1 MNEINT
7 ASENELI
14 AHIITAFTV
23 DDDILKLGRLAMIRL
38 RAKTLGI
45 EELIE
50 RTISDMEKVDKKTND
65 SLSLDRARMRE
76 KVKLARTSS
85 GAPYKTIDNFL
96 LVLEGDEKYEH
107 VKFNVLK
114 NSPEDI
120 GDDGKYHRWAD
131 ADSAESKR
139 YIEKEY
145 GMHQA
150 QKHDD
155 AIRIFFRHREYHPIQ
170 QLMENVE
177 WDGVERCEHF
187 LTKWMKAD
195 DTPYV
200 REVSRLIFAGG
211 IHRLYDPG
219 CKFDDMPVLIGT
231 SQGEGKSTI
240 VRWLNMQ
247 DEFFN
252 EVTEFDGQ
260 RGIEQLDGGWICEVS
275 ELLALT
281 KQKEQEAVKGY
292 LTRQVDSI
300 RRPFDRSVTD
310 YPRRCIF
317 IGTTNNEQF
326 LRDKT
331 GNRRFYPVHVHSSG
345 YELFEHEEECR
356 EYIRACWAEAK
367 AKYKRK
373 EMPCVANSN
382 MREVFKTAQEN
393 AMEDDWREGV
403 IEAYLS
409 RKAAG
414 DFVCVKM
421 IADEALSNNPAFPIT
436 LTKKDSIE
444 IGMIM
449 TKFTEWEKCEKTK
462 KFPKYG
468 TQKCW
473 KKVAINTDLPFKL

>member
-1 MNEINT
+1 MNEIKNAT
-7 ASENELI
+7 ESELI
-14 AHIITAFTV
+14 SHIIMAFAK
-23 DDDILKLGRLAMIRL
+23 DDEIVKLGTLALIRL
-38 RAKTLGI
+38 RAKELGI
-45 EELIE
+45 GELIE
-50 RTISDMEKVDKKTND
+50 NTISEMQKVDKKAD
-65 SLSLDRARMRE
+65 DEIRLDRARKRE
-76 KVKLARTSS
+76 KIRLARTSS

-96 LVLEGDEKYEH
+96 LVLEGDEKYAN

-114 NSPEDI
+114 NAPEDI
-120 GDDGKYHRWAD
+120 GEGGEYHRWAD

-145 GMHQA
+145 GIHQA

-155 AIRIFFRHREYHPIQ
+155 AMRILFRRREYHPIQ
-170 QLMENVE
+170 QLMKDFE
-177 WDGVERCEHF
+177 WDGVPRCEEF
-187 LTKWMKAD
+187 LTKWMKAE

-211 IHRLYDPG
+211 INRLYNPG

-240 VRWLNMQ
+240 VRWLNMS

-292 LTRQVDSI
+292 LTRQVDKI

-331 GNRRFYPVHVHSSG
+331 GNRRFYPVHVYSSG
-345 YELFEHEEECR
+345 YELFSREAECR
-356 EYIRACWAEAK
+356 EYIKQCWAEAK
-367 AKYKRK
+367 AKYELG
-373 EMPCVANSN
+373 EMPCVANEALRD
-382 MREVFKTAQEN
+382 MFLAAQED
-393 AMEDDWREGV
+393 AMEDDWRVGV
-403 IEAYLS
+403 IEAYLA
-409 RKAAG
+409 RKGAG
-414 DFVCVKM
+414 ELVCVKM
-421 IADEALSNNPAFPIT
+421 IADEALSNNPAFPMT
-436 LTKKDSIE
+436 LTKKDSLE
-444 IGMIM
+444 IGAIM
-449 TKFTEWEKCEKTK
+449 ARFEDWERIERKR
-462 KFPKYG
+462 FPKYG
-468 TQKCW
+468 SQKGW
-473 KKVAINTDLPFKL
+473 KKRGEDKKLPFKI